1 MTSNEIKTL
10 RDTLSDLDSD
20 IIRILNKR
28 AEVCMEIGQ
37 IKNDQGLDVY
47 DPSQEARVY
56 NRLRDVNKGPLPN
69 HHLRN
74 IFREIISTSR
84 DLQAPVTVAFLGPE
98 ATFSHLAVLAHFGRG
113 ICIAPQNTIA
123 DVFDDVERHKAP
135 WGVVPVENSTEGP
148 VKPTLDRLITTPLNI
163 RGEIFVRISHS
174 LVSKGSRK
182 KDIKRVYSHP
192 QPLAQCQE
200 WLRRNLPQA
209 TLIDMDSTAA
219 AALKVQDNPE
229 DAAICSR
236 LAAEHYGLHIV
247 EEGIEDHPLN
257 TTRFL
262 VIGYG
267 TGEPTGN
274 DKTSILFGTPHTP
287 GSLFHALEAFAKA
300 KINLIRIASYPIR
313 DRLWEY
319 LFFADLLGHS
329 DDQAISRCLKE
340 MGGKTAFIKILG
352 AYPLGEEP

>member
-1 MTSNEIKTL
+1 MTSNKIKTL
-10 RDTLSDLDSD
+10 RSTLQDLDTE
-20 IIRILNKR
+20 IIHHLNKR
-28 AEVCMEIGQ
+28 AEVCLDIGR
-37 IKNDQGLDVY
+37 IKSDQGLDIY

-56 NRLRDVNKGPLPN
+56 NRLRKVNDGPLPD

-84 DLQAPVTVAFLGPE
+84 ALQAPVTVAFLGPE
-98 ATFSHLAVLAHFGRG
+98 ASFSHLAVLSHFGRG
-113 ICIAPQNTIA
+113 ICIAPKTTIA
-123 DVFDDVERHKAP
+123 DVFEDVERHKAP
-135 WGVVPVENSTEGP
+135 WGIVPVDNSTEGP

-163 RGEIFVRISHS
+163 RGEVYVRISHS
-174 LVSKGSRK
+174 LVSIGGK
-182 KDIKRVYSHP
+182 KKTIKRVYSHP
-192 QPLAQCQE
+192 QALAQCQE
-200 WLRRNLPQA
+200 WLRKNLPQA
-209 TLIDMDSTAA
+209 ILIDMDSTAA
-219 AALKVQDNPE
+219 AALKIRENPQ

-236 LAAEHYGLHIV
+236 LAAEHYGLHIL

-287 GSLFHALEAFAKA
+287 GSLYHALEAFAKA
-300 KINLIRIASYPIR
+300 GINLIRIASYPIR

-319 LFFADLLGHS
+319 LFFADLVGHS
-329 DDQAISRCLKE
+329 EEPPISRCLKD
-340 MGGKTAFIKILG
+340 MGDKTAFIKILG
-352 AYPLGEEP
+352 AYPLGEEL

>member
-1 MTSNEIKTL
+1 MTDQNIKSL
-10 RDTLSDLDSD
+10 RDNLQDLDSE
-20 IIRILNKR
+20 IIRLLNKR
-28 AEVCMEIGQ
+28 ADVCLDIGRL
-37 IKNDQGLDVY
+37 KNDQGLEVY

-56 NRLRDVNKGPLPN
+56 NRLRDINQGPLPS

-84 DLQAPVTVAFLGPE
+84 ALQAPVTVSFLGPE
-98 ATFSHLAVLAHFGRG
+98 ASFSHLAVLAHFGRG
-113 ICIAPQNTIA
+113 ICIAPKNTIA

-148 VKPTLDRLITTPLNI
+148 VKLTLDRLITTPLNI

-174 LVSKGSRK
+174 LVSMGSKK

-192 QPLAQCQE
+192 QALAQCQE
-200 WLRRNLPQA
+200 WLRRNLPKA

-267 TGEPTGN
+267 LGEPTGN

-287 GSLFHALEAFAKA
+287 GALFHALETFARD
-300 KINLIRIASYPIR
+300 KINLTRIASYPIR

-319 LFFADLLGHS
+319 LFFADLMGYS
-329 DDQAISRCLKE
+329 EEEIIRECLTNME
-340 MGGKTAFIKILG
+340 GKTAFIKVLG
-352 AYPLGEEP
+352 SYPLGEEP